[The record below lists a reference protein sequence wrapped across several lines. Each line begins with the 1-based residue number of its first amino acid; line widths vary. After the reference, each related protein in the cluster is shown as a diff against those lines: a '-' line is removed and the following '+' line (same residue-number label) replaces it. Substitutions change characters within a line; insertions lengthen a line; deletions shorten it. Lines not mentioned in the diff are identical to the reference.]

1 MVHRA
6 ASERTA
12 ITRRLIL
19 ITLVFIVAAAII
31 FGIFN
36 LTNSNNENLGVS
48 SSENC
53 SENLEALATKIDDQA
68 CNENETNSN
77 NGTSSI
83 SANSDNI
90 STVPESIDFSDS
102 INTFVSSTTGANR
115 SILIY
120 DLDRDEVAN
129 SYNLEED
136 YNTASLYKL
145 FVVYEGY
152 RRLESGE
159 WDKDEVL
166 ISGYTI
172 LECLDLSIR
181 ESNST
186 CAEAL
191 WAKIGHEN
199 LDEIV
204 ENDFNITNSS
214 ISALI
219 SNVTDIY
226 KIMRLFYDHEDITD
240 ETLVAKMKDSFLNQP
255 ITNGYNW
262 RQGLPSG
269 FSASVNIYNKVGWE
283 YNSAGRYWNIYHD
296 TAVVEFPEE
305 NRHFIVVV
313 MTNKV
318 DYSIISTFGANIEK
332 TFYEQYQEN

>member
-6 ASERTA
+6 ASQRTA

-19 ITLVFIVAAAII
+19 ITLVFIATAAII

-53 SENLEALATKIDDQA
+53 SENLEQA
-68 CNENETNSN
+68 NTNNKLCETNETNSDN
-77 NGTSSI
+77 NS
-83 SANSDNI
+83 NSNAVVADNI
-90 STVPESIDFSDS
+90 SISPDPIDFSDA

-172 LECLDLSIR
+172 LECFDLSIR

-240 ETLVAKMKDSFLNQP
+240 ETLVATMKDSFLNQP

-269 FSASVNIYNKVGWE
+269 FSASVNVYNKVGWE

-296 TAVVEFPEE
+296 AAIVEFPEE

-318 DYSIISTFGANIEK
+318 DYSIISAFGTNIEK